1 MTMRIRVVVV
11 SLALL
16 ALAGCTGAPAGVTP
30 VRDFDA
36 GRYLGQWYEIARL
49 DHRFERGLTRISA
62 TYTRRRDGGINV
74 INRGFDAADGKWRE
88 ARGRA
93 YFLGD
98 PTVASLKVTFFWPF
112 YGGYHVIAL
121 DRARYQYAL
130 VCGPSRSYL
139 WILAREPRLPQD
151 TLQSLIKIARDDG
164 FDTDALIFVDQD
176 GGGAP
181 R

>member
-1 MTMRIRVVVV
+1 MTLRLDAAVV
-11 SLALL
+11 ALL
-16 ALAGCTGAPAGVTP
+16 LLVLAGCTRAPAGVQP
-30 VRDFDA
+30 VTDFDA
-36 GRYLGQWYEIARL
+36 ERYLGQWYEIARL

-74 INRGFDAADGKWRE
+74 INRGFDAADGEWRE
-88 ARGRA
+88 TRGRA

-98 PTVASLKVTFFWPF
+98 PKVASLKVTFFWPF

-121 DRARYQYAL
+121 DRAGYQYAL

-151 TLQSLIKIARDDG
+151 TLQSLLKIAKDDG

-176 GGGAP
+176 GGAA

>member
-1 MTMRIRVVVV
+1 MRVRAAVV

-16 ALAGCTGAPAGVTP
+16 VLSGCTAAPKGVQP
-30 VRDFDA
+30 VGDFDA
-36 GRYLGQWYEIARL
+36 ERFLGQWYEIARL
-49 DHRFERGLTRISA
+49 DNRFERGLTRISA

-74 INRGFDAADGKWRE
+74 INRGFDPADGEWRE
-88 ARGRA
+88 TRGRA

-98 PTVASLKVTFFWPF
+98 PKVASLKVTFFWLF

-121 DRARYQYAL
+121 DRAGYQYAL
-130 VCGPSRSYL
+130 VCGPSRSHL

-151 TLQSLIKIARDDG
+151 TLRSLIKVAKDDG
-164 FDTDALIFVDQD
+164 FNTEALIFVDQD
-176 GGGAP
+176 GSGAP

>member
-1 MTMRIRVVVV
+1 MTMRVGVAVV
-11 SLALL
+11 SLLL
-16 ALAGCTGAPAGVTP
+16 LVLAGCTGTPAGVQP
-30 VRDFDA
+30 VGDFDA
-36 GRYLGQWYEIARL
+36 DRYLGQWYEIARL

-74 INRGFDAADGKWRE
+74 INRGFDAADGEWRE

-98 PTVASLKVTFFWPF
+98 PKVASLKVTFFWPF

-121 DRARYQYAL
+121 DRAGYQYAL

-151 TLQSLIKIARDDG
+151 TLQSLLKIAKEDG

-176 GGGAP
+176 GGATH
-181 R
+181 

>member
-1 MTMRIRVVVV
+1 MRVRVAVV
-11 SLALL
+11 SLILL
-16 ALAGCTGAPAGVTP
+16 VLAGCTGVPAGVQP
-30 VRDFDA
+30 VGDFDA
-36 GRYLGQWYEIARL
+36 ERYLGQWYEIARL

-74 INRGFDAADGKWRE
+74 INRGFDPADGEWRE
-88 ARGRA
+88 AKGRA

-98 PTVASLKVTFFWPF
+98 PKIASLKVTFFWPF

-121 DRARYQYAL
+121 DHAGYQYAL
-130 VCGPSRSYL
+130 VSGPSRSYL

-151 TLQSLIKIARDDG
+151 TLRSLIKIAKDDG

-176 GGGAP
+176 GGGTP
-181 R
+181 H